1 MTVQIGANPAET
13 LTSAERITSG
23 KGWSPGDRYTD
34 HQGYEWVYVKA
45 GATPVAQNYLVKILS
60 NFETTANTTATRAFA
75 DCHGY
80 AVAASASI
88 ASASFGWV
96 MVRGVASVKVA
107 ATGTLV
113 GPLLVVA
120 TSATPGAVIVTATT
134 TAGQVRLTGIAM
146 ATNTVTVS
154 TAALTSAGISVRL
167 MYPMPFV
174 TIVA

>member
-1 MTVQIGANPAET
+1 
-13 LTSAERITSG
+13 
-23 KGWSPGDRYTD
+23 
-34 HQGYEWVYVKA
+34 
-45 GATPVAQNYLVKILS
+45 
-60 NFETTANTTATRAFA
+60 
-75 DCHGY
+75 
-80 AVAASASI
+80 
-88 ASASFGWV
+88 